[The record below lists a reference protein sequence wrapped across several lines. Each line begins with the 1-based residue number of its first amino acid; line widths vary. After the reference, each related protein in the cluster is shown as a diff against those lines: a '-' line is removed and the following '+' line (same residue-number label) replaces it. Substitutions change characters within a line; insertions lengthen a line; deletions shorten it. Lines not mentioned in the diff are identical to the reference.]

1 MSETL
6 DARLNAF
13 RPDLA
18 DARLEGRVEAGRFVE
33 GKARR
38 VVAPIA
44 PLRRRP
50 EPDAPLDTELLLGE
64 RVRVFEESGEGWCWL
79 QAEADCYVGY
89 VPSGCLAGL
98 DETAPPTARI
108 AVPRTL
114 VFPAPDI
121 KRPPLDALPMGA
133 VVSVTGEASDHN
145 ADYARLASGGFV
157 VRQHIAPL
165 DALETDYVAVAERFV
180 GVPYLWGGKSALGI
194 DCSGLVQLA
203 LQMTGAAAPR
213 DSDMQQSDL
222 GTRLAGVESMER
234 GDLIFWKG
242 HVGIMADGRNLLH
255 ANAHHMMVAKEPL
268 QATLERF
275 QARGVSIASVRRM
288 TAA

>member
-1 MSETL
+1 MPETL

-18 DARLEGRVEAGRFVE
+18 DARLKGRVEASRFVE
-33 GKARR
+33 GEERR
-38 VVAPIA
+38 VAAAIA

-50 EPDAPLDTELLLGE
+50 EHDAPLDTELLLGE
-64 RVRVFEESGEGWCWL
+64 RVRLFEESDEGWCWL
-79 QAEADCYVGY
+79 QAEGDSYVGY
-89 VPSGCLAGL
+89 APSACLADV

-108 AVPRTL
+108 SVPRTL

-121 KRPPLDALPMGA
+121 KRPPLAALPMGA
-133 VVSVTGEASDHN
+133 RISVTGEASDQN
-145 ADYARLASGGFV
+145 ADYAKLASGGFV

-165 DALETDYVAVAERFV
+165 DSVENDYVAVAERFI

-203 LQMTGAAAPR
+203 LEMTGAPAPR
-213 DSDMQQSDL
+213 DSDMQQREL
-222 GTRLAGVESMER
+222 GTRIAGVEGLER
-234 GDLIFWKG
+234 GDLIFWKD

-268 QATLERF
+268 QATLERL
-275 QARGVSIASVRRM
+275 QARGVSIASVRRL
-288 TAA
+288 AGP